1 MADDLLRPHVPSPRG
16 LPPKKLVVT
25 LFATLCVVV
34 LAIAFFTSTPAEPVT
49 GDGIARQNAS
59 RLTEQDRTTIGAAAV
74 HVREAAERS
83 GLPAQFRLRPPEPA
97 ASGAPLPPGLPL
109 PSGAAAPAAAAPR
122 HAPAV
127 PERDPGEVARQ
138 VEALNSRMAILDV
151 DDSVKALPSAGVA
164 GGANASGAG
173 PASAAPRPASPTD
186 QAAQAAQAMAAA
198 LAVEEPR
205 PANAP
210 LSPERRFMADLAGA
224 RTQGA
229 LRPQAAESRFLV
241 MEGSVIP
248 AALLRDI
255 VSDLPGVMTAVVSQ
269 DVYDSVSARHLLI
282 CKGTRLV
289 GQYSSEVVQG
299 QSRLLFAFT
308 RLILPD
314 GSSFDLGGFDG
325 SDMAG
330 RAGVGGDV
338 DNHFVRIYGSALLTG
353 LLADRVT
360 RPAAVPRG
368 DLAQPSATG
377 QVMMDA
383 ARAMLQRQ
391 QRIAP
396 TITIPRGTR
405 IHVEVR
411 RDLAFPA
418 PAAGRCA

>member
-25 LFATLCVVV
+25 LFATLCLVV
-34 LAIAFFTSTPAEPVT
+34 LAIAFFTSSPAEPVT

-59 RLTEQDRTTIGAAAV
+59 RLTEQDRTTIGAAAA

-97 ASGAPLPPGLPL
+97 ASSTPLPPGMPL
-109 PSGAAAPAAAAPR
+109 PAGAMAPAAAASR
-122 HAPAV
+122 VAPAQ

-151 DDSVKALPSAGVA
+151 DDGVKAVPSAA
-164 GGANASGAG
+164 AASRASASGAG
-173 PASAAPRPASPTD
+173 PAPEAPRPASPTD
-186 QAAQAAQAMAAA
+186 PAAQAMAAV
-198 LAVEEPR
+198 LAAEEPR
-205 PANAP
+205 PAPAP
-210 LSPERRFMADLAGA
+210 LSPERRFRADLADV
-224 RTQGA
+224 RTQAA

-255 VSDLPGVMTAVVSQ
+255 VSDLPGVMSAVVSQ
-269 DVYDSVSARHLLI
+269 DVYDSISSRHLLI

-289 GQYSSEVVQG
+289 GQYSSDVVQG

-330 RAGVGGDV
+330 RAGVGGEV
-338 DNHFVRIYGSALLTG
+338 DNHFLRIYGSALLTG

-418 PAAGRCA
+418 PAAGRCT